1 MLTNNI
7 LIAVATGVLCSPLQ
21 ASHPI
26 LTEQD
31 LIYNNEQML
40 HFSIED
46 YLMTHA
52 PHLSPHAETI
62 SHWAG
67 FTTISPKILIALME
81 HQSSIISIE
90 SSEGMS
96 RPFGTLSDKVGFD
109 EQLKE
114 ISNKLATLHYE
125 HNRNPNHLFSVEIL
139 LSDRNLLQS
148 ASSNSRSEPEKSFSQ
163 TYFRLFPSKS
173 H

>member
-1 MLTNNI
+1 MLTKNI
-7 LIAVATGVLCSPLQ
+7 LIAVATGLMCSPLV

-40 HFSIED
+40 HFSIEG

-52 PHLSPHAETI
+52 PHLALHAESI

-81 HQSSIISIE
+81 YQSSIISIE

-96 RPFGTLSDKVGFD
+96 RPFGTLSDKVGFN

-125 HNRNPNHLFSVEIL
+125 QSRNSNHLFSVEKL
-139 LSDRNLLQS
+139 LSDRNLHQS
-148 ASSNSRSEPEKSFSQ
+148 ASNSSMSELGKKFSQ
-163 TYFRLFPSKS
+163 TYFRLFPSNS

>member
-1 MLTNNI
+1 MLTKNI
-7 LIAVATGVLCSPLQ
+7 LLAVAASVLCSP
-21 ASHPI
+21 AKANGPI

-40 HFSIED
+40 NFSVEN

-52 PHLSPHAETI
+52 PHLIPYAESI

-67 FTTISPKILIALME
+67 FTSISPKILIALIE
-81 HQSSIISIE
+81 YQSSLISIE
-90 SSEGMS
+90 NSEDIS
-96 RPFGTLSDKVGFD
+96 RPFGSLSDKVGFN

-114 ISNKLATLHYE
+114 ISNKLAALHYE
-125 HNRNPNHLFSVEIL
+125 QGTNSNHTFSVVKL
-139 LSDRNLLQS
+139 LTATHSYQS
-148 ASSNSRSEPEKSFSQ
+148 ASSSSMSELSKKFSQ
-163 TYFRLFPSKS
+163 TYYRLFPSNS